1 MHAESEIFQLHHPGA
16 EQSVLGGLLL
26 DNLAWDKV
34 SDTLTPEH
42 FFDPARRAVAQIM
55 FSMLNAGT
63 PVDVVTVSEAL
74 EAQGKL
80 EAAGG
85 IAALSTMVQNTPS
98 AANIR
103 RYAAILQ
110 DKAIARQAIHITG
123 ELIEELQ
130 TPKGVKSAELVDRA
144 AGALESLTADHAA
157 ESKTLDTVELA
168 RRTITNIDRRFSMPD
183 GELDG
188 LATGFTDLDNRL
200 GGLQPGDLVI
210 IAGRPGM
217 GKTVL
222 GTNVAEN
229 VAWKQRAGPVH
240 VYALEMSETQFG
252 DRQVASLAGI
262 PLDRVRSGRFEDAD
276 WQKLTFYASQVQ
288 DIHMHIDFRAQLG
301 PEQIRSKSRQ
311 LARQYGVPALIVIDY
326 LQLMRGPGHGTSD
339 NRNYEIGHITGAL
352 KALAKEMG
360 CPVIV
365 LSQLS
370 RAVEQRAN
378 KRPMM
383 SDLRDSGSIEQDA
396 DVILFPYRD
405 EYYNPDS
412 PDIGTVELII
422 GKLRQG
428 APNPVR
434 LGWQGQYARMT
445 NLQNDWMPR
454 PTLSNKPHRGGFED

>member
-34 SDTLTPEH
+34 SETLTPEH
-42 FFDPARRAVAQIM
+42 FFDPARRAIAQVM
-55 FSMLNAGT
+55 FGMLNAGA

-74 EAQGKL
+74 EAQDKL

-123 ELIEELQ
+123 ELIGELQ
-130 TPKGVKSAELVDRA
+130 TPRGAKSAELVDRA
-144 AGALESLTADHAA
+144 AGALEMLTADQGAA
-157 ESKTLDTVELA
+157 DQTLDAVALA
-168 RRTITNIDRRFSMPD
+168 KRGFDNVDRRWSMED
-183 GELDG
+183 GQLDG
-188 LATGFTDLDNRL
+188 LATGFTDLDETL
-200 GGLQPGDLVI
+200 CGLQPGDLVI

-217 GKTVL
+217 GKTAFAM
-222 GTNVAEN
+222 NVAEH
-229 VAWKQRAGPVH
+229 VARSTGPVF
-240 VYALEMSETQFG
+240 VFSLEMSPTQLS
-252 DRQVASLAGI
+252 DRQMASLGGVDLKRI
-262 PLDRVRSGRFEDAD
+262 RTGRLEDAD
-276 WQKLTFYASQVQ
+276 WQKLTYYASQVQ
-288 DIHMHIDFRAQLG
+288 DMRMYVDFRAGLS
-301 PEQIRSKSRQ
+301 PDQIRSQSRY
-311 LARQYGVPALIVIDY
+311 LTRLHGRPALIVVDY

-339 NRNYEIGHITGAL
+339 NRNHEIGFITGAL
-352 KALAKEMG
+352 KSLGKELE
-360 CPVIV
+360 CPVAA

-370 RAVEQRAN
+370 RAVESRAN

-396 DVILFPYRD
+396 DVVLFTYRD

-412 PDIGTVELII
+412 TDVGTAEII
-422 GKLRQG
+422 VGKLRQG
-428 APNPVR
+428 EAKTVR
-434 LGWQGQYARMT
+434 LGWQGQFARMT

-454 PTLSNKPHRGGFED
+454 PSLSNKPHRGGFED